1 MDETKGW
8 TRKVISMGLLD
19 EREYTAGLH
28 SSFDASLTSFFIEK
42 DKKWMWGVKK
52 AGETA
57 GAGGGFMDLRCDRD
71 SERKQHC

>member
-1 MDETKGW
+1 MRGNT
-8 TRKVISMGLLD
+8 LLACIL
-19 EREYTAGLH
+19 R
-28 SSFDASLTSFFIEK
+28 LTQVLQAFFIEK